1 MKASGMFKGIVLGL
15 LFAASAGY
23 ANAQSQEGSGYWQ
36 DIQKSGVLRC
46 GAAVAPP
53 HVIRDPQTGEY
64 SGTFVDLCKK
74 FASDA
79 LGVKAEIVDTTWDNI
94 VAGLQAN
101 RWDLSMALNQNPK
114 RAMAI
119 AFSQPVVEY
128 QVSGLYDKANPKFSQ
143 PPKSITDVDVA
154 GVTIILMSG
163 TSIDGTL
170 SPQIKNATIL
180 RLPDI
185 DATRLALSS
194 RRGDILFDDSD
205 SNALFSATGKDR
217 WVTLNPEP
225 AISKQGIA
233 FGLRRSASYSDIQ
246 SLNFFIQEKSAIGEI
261 DRIAKGYIDK
271 LAGDI
276 KQ

>member
-1 MKASGMFKGIVLGL
+1 MKLTKLITGLILGATVL
-15 LFAASAGY
+15 AGAGQ
-23 ANAQSQEGSGYWQ
+23 ANAQSAEGYWQ
-36 DIQKSGVLRC
+36 EIQKRGTLRC

-53 HVIRDPQTGEY
+53 HVIRDPQSGEY

-74 FASDA
+74 FAQDA

-119 AFSQPVVEY
+119 AFSQPVVQYE
-128 QVSGLYDKANPKFSQ
+128 VSGVYDKANPKFSTA
-143 PPKSITDVDVA
+143 PKSIADLDVA
-154 GVTIILMSG
+154 GVTIIIMSG
-163 TSIDGTL
+163 TAIDGTL
-170 SPQIKNATIL
+170 TRQIKNATIL

-194 RRGDILFDDSD
+194 RRGDILVDDSD
-205 SNALFSATGKDR
+205 SNTLFSATGKDR

-233 FGLRRSASYSDIQ
+233 FGLRRDASYSDIQ
-246 SLNFFIQEKSAIGEI
+246 SLNFFIQEQTAIGEV
-261 DRIAKGYIDK
+261 DRIASGYIDK
-271 LAGDI
+271 LAGEI
-276 KQ
+276 KK